1 MAHVSMDLVKK
12 LRDRTQVG
20 MMDCKKA
27 LEETQGDFD
36 KAIDLLRQKGAAV
49 ASKRA
54 DNATQNG
61 RIEAYVGDDFT
72 VGALAEVACETDFSA
87 HTEAME
93 VFTKEVAAHVAAQNP
108 ASVDVLSKQSCYNNA
123 SLTIEQKLQELI
135 AKICE
140 SIKVSRF
147 VRFNSDKNGFINA
160 YIHPGSTV
168 GVMVQ
173 IKTDKEALPHK
184 DALKEL
190 TKDLCMQIAVTNPLA
205 IASADLDPVV
215 VKKER
220 EIALE
225 QMKDSGK
232 PVNVLEKIIDGKIQ
246 KFYKEV
252 CLVEQLFIK
261 NDKATVAHVI
271 AEAGKKLDLNIS
283 VVNFVRFSIGR

>member
-1 MAHVSMDLVKK
+1 MANVSMDLVKK

-27 LEETQGDFD
+27 LEETDGDFD
-36 KAIDLLRQKGAAV
+36 KAIDLLRQKGSAV
-49 ASKRA
+49 ALKRA
-54 DNATQNG
+54 DNETKNG
-61 RIEAYVGDDFT
+61 RIEAYISNDFT
-72 VGALAEVACETDFSA
+72 LGALVEVACETDFSA

-93 VFTKEVAAHVAAQNP
+93 LFTKDVAAHVAVQNP
-108 ASVDVLSKQSCYNNA
+108 ASTDILLKQASGNNA

-168 GVMVQ
+168 GVMIQ
-173 IKTDKEALPHK
+173 IKTDKEAFAHK
-184 DALKEL
+184 DVLKEL
-190 TKDLCMQIAVTNPLA
+190 TKDLCMQVAVTSPLSIDTDALDPEVIKRERA
-205 IASADLDPVV
+205 IAQ
-215 VKKER
+215 
-220 EIALE
+220 E

-232 PVNVLEKIIDGKIQ
+232 PAQVLEKIIDGKIQ

-252 CLVEQLFIK
+252 CLLQQLFIK
-261 NDKATVAHVI
+261 NDKLSVAQVV
-271 AEAGKKLDLNIS
+271 EETGKKLGLKIS